1 MQVEQRL
8 DRIFEKIATESSKQ
22 RADRWRG
29 LYDRIAAPLGEKLA
43 LFGAGEFGQLVLRRL
58 RTVGVEPC
66 CFSDN
71 NRSVWNTTVNGVE
84 VISPAVAVERYGQT
98 ASFVVTVFNG
108 SSAIRQLTEMGC
120 KRVLPATP
128 LFWKYSAEFMPDL
141 GIGEP
146 ERIVEDEEHIRQC
159 FTLFADDTSR
169 KELCDQISWRYWMEP
184 QYLPLPQNSGEIYF
198 PTDLVKDNDTEV
210 FVDCGAYDG
219 DSIRSFLRRGH
230 SFSHWYALEPDA
242 QNRALLSNFIATLP
256 ADLQQKLTVWPYAAG
271 NMDGQVSF
279 VATGDVAS
287 KVSSS
292 KTGLSIESRKLDSLP
307 LRFTPT
313 YIKMDIE
320 GAEPDALAGAVNL
333 LRSAQPVLAI
343 CLYHRLEHLWQIP
356 NLIHCLSPGYS
367 IFLRR
372 YAEDG
377 WEQVCYAVPQGRLVY

>member
-1 MQVEQRL
+1 MQLEQRL
-8 DRIFEKIATESSKQ
+8 DRIFEKIAAESSTH

-29 LYDRIAAPLGEKLA
+29 LYDRVAAPLGEKLA

-58 RTVGVEPC
+58 RKVGAEPC

-71 NRSVWNTTVNGVE
+71 NPSIWNTMVNGVE
-84 VISPAVAVERYGQT
+84 VLSPAAAAERYGQT

-108 SSAIRQLTEMGC
+108 SSALRQLTELGC

-128 LFWKYSAEFMPDL
+128 LFWKYPAEFMPDL

-146 ERIVEDEEHIRQC
+146 ERIVEDEDQIRQC
-159 FTLFADDTSR
+159 FTLLSDDQSR

-184 QYLPLPQNSGEIYF
+184 QYLPLPENSGEIYF
-198 PTDLVKDNDTEV
+198 PTNLVKDNDAEV
-210 FVDCGAYDG
+210 FVDCGAFDG
-219 DSIRSFLRRGH
+219 DSIRSFLRRGQI
-230 SFSHWYALEPDA
+230 FSHLYALEPDA
-242 QNRALLSNFIATLP
+242 QSRALLSNFIATLS
-256 ADLQQKLTVWPYAAG
+256 ADMQQKVTVWPYVVG
-271 NMDGQVSF
+271 DLDGHVSF

-292 KTGLSIESRKLDSLP
+292 KTGLSIESLKLDSLAR
-307 LRFTPT
+307 RFTPT

-320 GAEPDALAGAVNL
+320 GAEPDALAGAGNL

-356 NLIHCLSPGYS
+356 NLIHSLSPGYS

-377 WEQVCYAVPQGRLVY
+377 WEQVCYAVPQGRLV